1 MLTAVCIRSFKFLN
15 KKPYF
20 QVINGSDSQNIESVG
35 GRLGGRERERGFLFF
50 LFPECGITG
59 ILTRFRSKESKQA
72 RKY

>member
-35 GRLGGRERERGFLFF
+35 GRLGGEREREAFF
-50 LFPECGITG
+50 F
-59 ILTRFRSKESKQA
+59 FYFQNVV
-72 RKY
+72 